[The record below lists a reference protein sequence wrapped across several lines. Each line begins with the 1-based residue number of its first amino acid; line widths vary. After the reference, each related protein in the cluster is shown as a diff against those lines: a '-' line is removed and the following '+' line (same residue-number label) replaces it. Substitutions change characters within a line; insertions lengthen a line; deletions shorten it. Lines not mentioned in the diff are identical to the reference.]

1 MTMTIL
7 KEGNFYQTSDLALAT
22 MISLFYP
29 IEAVDRTN
37 PRKAQFLFCRDE
49 NLDDLIEK
57 YWRGDLNVEPQQ
69 FFNQLRI
76 VKARLYG
83 EE

>member
-1 MTMTIL
+1 MTIS
-7 KEGNFYQTSDLALAT
+7 KQENFYNTSDLALAT
-22 MISLFYP
+22 VISLFYP
-29 IEAVDRTN
+29 IKEVDKTN
-37 PRKAQFLFCRDE
+37 PRKALFLFCRDE
-49 NLDDLIEK
+49 KLDELVEE
-57 YWRGDLNVEPQQ
+57 YWNGRLKVEPQQ

>member
-1 MTMTIL
+1 MQKQEKT
-7 KEGNFYQTSDLALAT
+7 YSSSDLALIT
-22 MISLFYP
+22 TLSLFYP
-29 IEAVDRTN
+29 IESVDKTN
-37 PRKAQFLFCRDE
+37 PRKAQFLFCRSADLDE
-49 NLDDLIEK
+49 LVEQ
-57 YWRGDLNVEPQQ
+57 YWRGELKVEPQQ

>member
-1 MTMTIL
+1 MTIL